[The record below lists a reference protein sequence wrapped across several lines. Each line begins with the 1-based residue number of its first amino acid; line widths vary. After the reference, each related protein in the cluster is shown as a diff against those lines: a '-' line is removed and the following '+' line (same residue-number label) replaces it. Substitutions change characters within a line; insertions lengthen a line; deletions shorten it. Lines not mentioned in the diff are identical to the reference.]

1 MTKEQT
7 ELLEI
12 KNNKGRLSGGVKQQI
27 KDSYSKNQ
35 EMENK
40 SEEINQ
46 DREYRTQILRNESVK
61 VH

>member
-12 KNNKGRLSGGVKQQI
+12 KNNKVRLSGGVKQL
-27 KDSYSKNQ
+27 SSSNSKNQ

-40 SEEINQ
+40 SEQINQ
-46 DREYRTQILRNESVK
+46 DREY
-61 VH
+61 

>member
-12 KNNKGRLSGGVKQQI
+12 KNNRGRLSGGVKQQI

-46 DREYRTQILRNESVK
+46 DREYRTQILRNETVK

>member
-46 DREYRTQILRNESVK
+46 DREYRTQILRNETVK

>member
-46 DREYRTQILRNESVK
+46 DREYRTQILRNENVK

>member
-12 KNNKGRLSGGVKQQI
+12 KNNKVRLSGGVKQQI

-46 DREYRTQILRNESVK
+46 DREYRTQILRNENVN

>member
-12 KNNKGRLSGGVKQQI
+12 KNNKVRLSGGVKQQI

-46 DREYRTQILRNESVK
+46 DREY
-61 VH
+61 